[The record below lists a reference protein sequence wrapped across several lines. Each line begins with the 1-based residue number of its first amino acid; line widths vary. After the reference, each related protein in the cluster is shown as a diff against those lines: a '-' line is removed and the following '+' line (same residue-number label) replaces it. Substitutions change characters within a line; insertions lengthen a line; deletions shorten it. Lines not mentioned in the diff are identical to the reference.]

1 MLFVL
6 ETLNESRIYLNT
18 KFEIL
23 ISYKIQE
30 ETSSKLEY
38 CIQFQ
43 WNFIRNYTFPSNTFV
58 PEYLYGRFNL
68 YAGKWLEN
76 STLLDFYPS
85 QYSI

>member
-23 ISYKIQE
+23 ISYKIQAK
-30 ETSSKLEY
+30 TSSKLEY

-43 WNFIRNYTFPSNTFV
+43 RNFIPNYTFPSNTFV
-58 PEYLYGRFNL
+58 PEYLNGRT
-68 YAGKWLEN
+68 YMLEN
-76 STLLDFYPS
+76 G
-85 QYSI
+85 

>member
-1 MLFVL
+1 MFVL
-6 ETLNESRIYLNT
+6 ETLTESRIYLNT

-23 ISYKIQE
+23 ISYKIQA

-43 WNFIRNYTFPSNTFV
+43 WNFIRNYAFPSNIFV
-58 PEYLYGRFNL
+58 PESLYGRFNL
-68 YAGKWLEN
+68 YAGKWLKN
-76 STLLDFYPS
+76 STLLNFYPS